1 MKKSVIAV
9 MLSVVITPAAYADS
23 YSYTVDQA
31 GTSSALTNT
40 STGSIHNLTPNK
52 GQLTLHGSDD
62 HVIDLDQIKGNLE
75 LLTDHQNQITD
86 NRIAISDN
94 AKDIADNKTNIDNN
108 ALAIHNTDNHLQ
120 SVDDQTQT
128 LKINNIQDR
137 QELATH
143 DQAIKDNQRDIT
155 NNVAALQQTNADVT
169 KNAGNIAGNRT
180 LIGDNA
186 KGIADN
192 KTSIDNNALAIHN
205 TDNHLQ
211 SVDNLAHNLNI
222 NKIQDRQELAAHDQA
237 IKDNQRDITNNVA
250 ALQQTNANVTKNAGN
265 IAGNRT
271 LIGDNA
277 KGIVTNKDAIQHN
290 SVDVAKNTSGIA
302 TNKTS
307 IDNLTVQNRTTYNL
321 AADASRMSIH
331 EEQEIVTLTQDTK
344 VAQATGEYAQS
355 RAQTAM
361 QNAEKNRA
369 ALVATN
375 KKVAANSAE
384 LTNHEQRIE
393 TLEQSNSASF
403 GKLKSEVE
411 DNRKRASA
419 GIAGVAAMAN
429 IPQVT
434 NTQNFSVGAGVGN
447 SDGENALAVGFSARA
462 TENVVVKASVSDDS
476 QHNFVVGG
484 GIAYGW

>member
-9 MLSVVITPAAYADS
+9 MLSVVITPAAYAGL
-23 YSYTVDQA
+23 YSYDVNQSGVATSFVDRSGQSVFDVNPTQ
-31 GTSSALTNT
+31 GKLTFF
-40 STGSIHNLTPNK
+40 
-52 GQLTLHGSDD
+52 GSDD
-62 HVIDLDQIKGNLE
+62 HVINFDQIQGNLD
-75 LLTDHQNQITD
+75 LLVDHQNQITENHNAIDD
-86 NRIAISDN
+86 NT
-94 AKDIADNKTNIDNN
+94 KDIADNKTNIDNN
-108 ALAIHNTDNHLQ
+108 AQAIHNTDNHLQ
-120 SVDDQTQT
+120 SVDNQTQT
-128 LKINNIQDR
+128 LEINNIQDR

-169 KNAGNIAGNRT
+169 KNTGNIAGNRT

-192 KTSIDNNALAIHN
+192 KTDIETNAQAIHN

-211 SVDNLAHNLNI
+211 SVDNQTQTLKI
-222 NKIQDRQELAAHDQA
+222 NNIQDRQELAAHDQA
-237 IKDNQRDITNNVA
+237 LKDSQRDITNNVA
-250 ALQQTNANVTKNAGN
+250 ALQQTNADVTKNAGN

-271 LIGDNA
+271 LIDDNA
-277 KGIVTNKDAIQHN
+277 KGIVTNK
-290 SVDVAKNTSGIA
+290 
-302 TNKTS
+302 TS
-307 IDNLTVQNRTTYNL
+307 IDSLTVQNKTTYNL
-321 AADASRMSIH
+321 AADASRMSINGEH
-331 EEQEIVTLTQDTK
+331 EIVALGKETK
-344 VAQATGEYAQS
+344 IAKSSGEYAQS
-355 RAQTAM
+355 RAQAALDNT
-361 QNAEKNRA
+361 EKNRA

-384 LTNHEQRIE
+384 LTNHERRIE

-476 QHNFVVGG
+476 QHSFVVGG